1 MAPKVDSPAMEQPAL
16 SLAALLDRSAELAD
30 YLELA
35 FDRPPFEGQA
45 RFRISALAGSLA
57 LEHGEGVRGLLAMGL
72 GVSSAVLLRA
82 QYEAALRS
90 VWICYVAK
98 DHEICLLEQ
107 DLSAE
112 AERGAKG
119 LPQANDML
127 LGIERAAPPAASNS
141 LKNFRTHSWAALN
154 SFVHSGIHALNR
166 HKDGLPLP
174 LARGALKSSNG
185 LGVLAAMQCA
195 IATGSQD
202 LVHRVGLA
210 QRSFEDCLAP
220 PEK

>member
-1 MAPKVDSPAMEQPAL
+1 MEKHA
-16 SLAALLDRSAELAD
+16 SSFAALLSRSAELAD
-30 YLELA
+30 YLQLA
-35 FDRPPFEGQA
+35 FDLPPFEGQA
-45 RFRISALAGSLA
+45 RFMASALAGSLA
-57 LEHGEGVRGLLAMGL
+57 LEHGQGVQGLLSMGL
-72 GVSSAVLLRA
+72 GVPAAVLLRA
-82 QYEAALRS
+82 QYEATLRS

-98 DHEICLLEQ
+98 DDEIRLLEQ

-127 LGIERAAPPAASNS
+127 LGIERSAPTAASQS

-174 LARGALKSSNG
+174 LAEGALKSSNG
-185 LGVLAAMQCA
+185 LSVLAAMQCA
-195 IATGSQD
+195 VATGSQD
-202 LVHRVGLA
+202 LVHRIGLA
-210 QRSFEDCLAP
+210 QRSFEDCLP
-220 PEK
+220 PLER

>member
-1 MAPKVDSPAMEQPAL
+1 MEQHGS
-16 SLAALLDRSAELAD
+16 SLAALLSRSAELAD

-35 FDRPPFEGQA
+35 FDLPPFQGQA
-45 RFRISALAGSLA
+45 RFRASALAGSLA
-57 LEHGEGVRGLLAMGL
+57 LEHGQGVRGLLPMGL
-72 GVSSAVLLRA
+72 GVSAAVLLRV

-98 DHEICLLEQ
+98 DDEIHLLEQ

-112 AERGAKG
+112 TERAAKG

-127 LGIERAAPPAASNS
+127 VGIERAAPPAASQS

-174 LARGALKSSNG
+174 LAAGALKSSNG
-185 LGVLAAMQCA
+185 LNVLAAMQCA

-210 QRSFEDCLAP
+210 QRSFEDCLP
-220 PEK
+220 LPEK

>member
-1 MAPKVDSPAMEQPAL
+1 MESYDS
-16 SLAALLDRSAELAD
+16 SVAALLSRSAGLAD

-35 FDRPPFEGQA
+35 FALPPFEDQP
-45 RFRISALAGSLA
+45 RFRASALAGSLA

-72 GVSSAVLLRA
+72 GVSAAVLLRA

-98 DHEICLLEQ
+98 ADEVCLLEQ
-107 DLSAE
+107 GLSAE
-112 AERGAKG
+112 AECGAKG

-127 LGIERAAPPAASNS
+127 LGIERAAPTAASQS

-174 LARGALKSSNG
+174 LAEGALKSSNG
-185 LGVLAAMQCA
+185 LSVLAAMQCA

-210 QRSFEDCLAP
+210 QRSFEDCLP
-220 PEK
+220 PLEK